1 MKQKKNFIIIIVIIA
16 ISSVFL
22 IKNNKFIEKNDS
34 YVVSGAESEKSNL
47 ENNDIE
53 KNDNNQGDFSKIE
66 NIEDVKTV
74 DKSENMTKK
83 ISIYISGAVNSP
95 GVVELKSND
104 RLMEG
109 VKLCDGLTDEADTN
123 RINLAMKV
131 KDEGHYIIPKE
142 GEEIE
147 LNDSNENVE
156 NNNND
161 GNNNTEGDNEGDNK
175 KININGA
182 SKEELDSLPG
192 VGEVTAQKI
201 IDYRE
206 ENKEFKSIDEIKNVK
221 GIGENKF
228 NDLKDYICIQ

>member
-74 DKSENMTKK
+74 DKTENMTKK

-95 GVVELKSND
+95 GVVELKSNE

-142 GEEIE
+142 GEEIA

-161 GNNNTEGDNEGDNK
+161 NNSGEGESK

-201 IDYRE
+201 LDYRD

>member
-53 KNDNNQGDFSKIE
+53 KNDNNQEDFSKIE
-66 NIEDVKTV
+66 NIEDVKTI
-74 DKSENMTKK
+74 DKTENVTKK

-95 GVVELKSND
+95 GVVELKSNE

-142 GEEIE
+142 GEEIA

-156 NNNND
+156 NSNND
-161 GNNNTEGDNEGDNK
+161 GNDSTDGDNK

>member
-74 DKSENMTKK
+74 DKTGNMTKK

-142 GEEIE
+142 GEEIA

-161 GNNNTEGDNEGDNK
+161 SNDSTEGDNK

>member
-74 DKSENMTKK
+74 DKPENMTKK

-142 GEEIE
+142 GEEIA

-161 GNNNTEGDNEGDNK
+161 GDNK

>member
-74 DKSENMTKK
+74 DKPENMTKK

-142 GEEIE
+142 GEEIA

-161 GNNNTEGDNEGDNK
+161 NNSGEGESE
-175 KININGA
+175 KININSA

>member
-1 MKQKKNFIIIIVIIA
+1 MKQKKKFIIIIVIIA

-66 NIEDVKTV
+66 NIEDVKTI
-74 DKSENMTKK
+74 DKTENMTKK

-95 GVVELKSND
+95 GVVELKSNE

-147 LNDSNENVE
+147 VNNSNENVE
-156 NNNND
+156 NNNNN
-161 GNNNTEGDNEGDNK
+161 GNNSTEGDNK

>member
-74 DKSENMTKK
+74 DKNENMTKK

-95 GVVELKSND
+95 GVVELKSNE

-142 GEEIE
+142 GEEIA

-161 GNNNTEGDNEGDNK
+161 NNSGEGESK
-175 KININGA
+175 KININNA

>member
-74 DKSENMTKK
+74 DKTENMTKK

-95 GVVELKSND
+95 GVVELKSNE

-142 GEEIE
+142 GEEIA

-161 GNNNTEGDNEGDNK
+161 SNDSTEGDNK

-206 ENKEFKSIDEIKNVK
+206 VLV
-221 GIGENKF
+221 GIQELLLLCY
-228 NDLKDYICIQ
+228 NDRQKLNL

>member
-74 DKSENMTKK
+74 DKPENMTKK

-142 GEEIE
+142 GEEIA
-147 LNDSNENVE
+147 LNDSNENIE

-161 GNNNTEGDNEGDNK
+161 GNDNTEGDNK

>member
-1 MKQKKNFIIIIVIIA
+1 
-16 ISSVFL
+16 
-22 IKNNKFIEKNDS
+22 
-34 YVVSGAESEKSNL
+34 
-47 ENNDIE
+47 
-53 KNDNNQGDFSKIE
+53 
-66 NIEDVKTV
+66 
-74 DKSENMTKK
+74 MTKK

-95 GVVELKSND
+95 GVVELKSNE

-131 KDEGHYIIPKE
+131 KDEGHYIIPKQ
-142 GEEIE
+142 GEEIA
-147 LNDSNENVE
+147 LNDSNDNVE

-161 GNNNTEGDNEGDNK
+161 GNNITEGDDK
-175 KININGA
+175 KININSA
-182 SKEELDSLPG
+182 SKEDLDSLPG
-192 VGEVTAQKI
+192 VGDVTAQKI
-201 IDYRE
+201 LDYRE

>member
-74 DKSENMTKK
+74 DKTENMTKK

-95 GVVELKSND
+95 GVVELKSNE

-142 GEEIE
+142 GEEIA

-161 GNNNTEGDNEGDNK
+161 NNSGEGESK
-175 KININGA
+175 KININSA

-201 IDYRE
+201 LDYRE

>member
-1 MKQKKNFIIIIVIIA
+1 MKQKKKFIIIIVIIA

-66 NIEDVKTV
+66 NIEDVKTA
-74 DKSENMTKK
+74 DKTENMTKK

-95 GVVELKSND
+95 GVVELKSNE

-142 GEEIE
+142 GEEIA

-156 NNNND
+156 NNND
-161 GNNNTEGDNEGDNK
+161 GNDSTEGDNK
-175 KININGA
+175 KININSA

-201 IDYRE
+201 LDYRE

>member
-74 DKSENMTKK
+74 DKTENMTKK

-142 GEEIE
+142 GEEIA

-161 GNNNTEGDNEGDNK
+161 NNSGEGESK
-175 KININGA
+175 KININNA

-201 IDYRE
+201 LDYRE

>member
-74 DKSENMTKK
+74 DKTENMTKK

-95 GVVELKSND
+95 GVVELKSNE

-142 GEEIE
+142 GEEIA

-161 GNNNTEGDNEGDNK
+161 NNSGEGESK
-175 KININGA
+175 KININNA

>member
-47 ENNDIE
+47 KNNDIE
-53 KNDNNQGDFSKIE
+53 KNDNNQGNFSKIE

-74 DKSENMTKK
+74 DKTENMTKK

-95 GVVELKSND
+95 GVVELKSNE

-142 GEEIE
+142 GEEIA
-147 LNDSNENVE
+147 LNDSNENIE

-161 GNNNTEGDNEGDNK
+161 GNDSAEGDNK

>member
-1 MKQKKNFIIIIVIIA
+1 MKQKKKFIIIIVIIA

-34 YVVSGAESEKSNL
+34 YVVSGAESEKSTL
-47 ENNDIE
+47 ENNDVE
-53 KNDNNQGDFSKIE
+53 KNDNDKGDFSKIE

-74 DKSENMTKK
+74 DKTENMTKK

-95 GVVELKSND
+95 GVVELKSNE

-142 GEEIE
+142 GEEIA

-161 GNNNTEGDNEGDNK
+161 GNDSTEGDNK

>member
-47 ENNDIE
+47 ENNDTE

-74 DKSENMTKK
+74 DKTENMNKK

-95 GVVELKSND
+95 GVVELKSNE

-142 GEEIE
+142 GEEIA

-156 NNNND
+156 SNNND
-161 GNNNTEGDNEGDNK
+161 NNSGEGESK
-175 KININGA
+175 KININSA
-182 SKEELDSLPG
+182 SKEELDTLPG

-201 IDYRE
+201 LDYRD

>member
-53 KNDNNQGDFSKIE
+53 KNYNNQGDFSKIE

-74 DKSENMTKK
+74 DKNENMTKK

-95 GVVELKSND
+95 GVVELKSNE

-142 GEEIE
+142 GEEIA

-161 GNNNTEGDNEGDNK
+161 NNSGEGESK
-175 KININGA
+175 KININNA

-201 IDYRE
+201 LDYRD

>member
-74 DKSENMTKK
+74 DKNENMTKK

-95 GVVELKSND
+95 GVVELKSNE

-161 GNNNTEGDNEGDNK
+161 GNDSGEGESK
-175 KININGA
+175 KININNA

-201 IDYRE
+201 LDYRD

>member
-1 MKQKKNFIIIIVIIA
+1 MKQKKNLIIIIVIIA

-74 DKSENMTKK
+74 DKTENMTKK

-131 KDEGHYIIPKE
+131 KDEGHYIIPRE
-142 GEEIE
+142 GEEIA
-147 LNDSNENVE
+147 LNDSNENIE

-161 GNNNTEGDNEGDNK
+161 GNNNTEGDNK

-201 IDYRE
+201 LDYRE

>member
-1 MKQKKNFIIIIVIIA
+1 MKQKKKFIIIIVIIA

-34 YVVSGAESEKSNL
+34 YVVSGAESEKSTL
-47 ENNDIE
+47 ENNDVE
-53 KNDNNQGDFSKIE
+53 KNDNDKGDFSKIE

-74 DKSENMTKK
+74 DKTENMTKK

-95 GVVELKSND
+95 GVVELKSNE
-104 RLMEG
+104 RLMKG

-131 KDEGHYIIPKE
+131 KDEGHYIIPKQ
-142 GEEIE
+142 GEEIA
-147 LNDSNENVE
+147 LNDSNDNVE

-161 GNNNTEGDNEGDNK
+161 GNNITEGDDK
-175 KININGA
+175 KININSA
-182 SKEELDSLPG
+182 SKEDLDSLPG
-192 VGEVTAQKI
+192 VGDVTAQKI
-201 IDYRE
+201 LDYRE

>member
-1 MKQKKNFIIIIVIIA
+1 
-16 ISSVFL
+16 
-22 IKNNKFIEKNDS
+22 DS
-34 YVVSGAESEKSNL
+34 YVVSGVESEKSTL
-47 ENNDIE
+47 ENNDVE
-53 KNDNNQGDFSKIE
+53 KNDNDKGDFSKIE

-74 DKSENMTKK
+74 DKTENMTKK

-95 GVVELKSND
+95 GVVELKSNE

-131 KDEGHYIIPKE
+131 KDEGHYIIPKQ
-142 GEEIE
+142 GEEIA
-147 LNDSNENVE
+147 LNDSNDNVE

-161 GNNNTEGDNEGDNK
+161 GNNITEGDDK
-175 KININGA
+175 KININSA
-182 SKEELDSLPG
+182 SKEDLDSLPG
-192 VGEVTAQKI
+192 VGDVTAQKI
-201 IDYRE
+201 LDYRE

>member
-16 ISSVFL
+16 INSVFL

-53 KNDNNQGDFSKIE
+53 KKDNNQEDFSKIE
-66 NIEDVKTV
+66 NIEDVKTIN
-74 DKSENMTKK
+74 KPENMTKK

-95 GVVELKSND
+95 GVVELKSNE

-142 GEEIE
+142 GEEIA

-161 GNNNTEGDNEGDNK
+161 GNDSTEGDNK

>member
-1 MKQKKNFIIIIVIIA
+1 MKQKKNLIIIIVIIA

-74 DKSENMTKK
+74 DKTENMTKK

-161 GNNNTEGDNEGDNK
+161 GNNNTEGDNK

-201 IDYRE
+201 LDYRE

>member
-74 DKSENMTKK
+74 DKPENMTKK

-142 GEEIE
+142 GEEIA

-161 GNNNTEGDNEGDNK
+161 GNDNTEGDNK

>member
-1 MKQKKNFIIIIVIIA
+1 MKQKKKFITIIVIIA

-47 ENNDIE
+47 ENNNIE

-66 NIEDVKTV
+66 NIEDVKAV
-74 DKSENMTKK
+74 DKTENMTKK

-95 GVVELKSND
+95 GVVELKSNE

-142 GEEIE
+142 GEEIA

-161 GNNNTEGDNEGDNK
+161 GNNSAEGGNK
-175 KININGA
+175 KININSA

-201 IDYRE
+201 LDYRE

>member
-53 KNDNNQGDFSKIE
+53 KNDNNQGDLSKIE

-74 DKSENMTKK
+74 DKNENMTKK

-95 GVVELKSND
+95 GVVELKSNE

-142 GEEIE
+142 GEEIA

-161 GNNNTEGDNEGDNK
+161 GNNNNEGDNK
-175 KININGA
+175 KININSA

-201 IDYRE
+201 LDYRD

>member
-16 ISSVFL
+16 ISSIFL

-53 KNDNNQGDFSKIE
+53 KNDNKGNNQDDFSKVE

-74 DKSENMTKK
+74 DKTENMTKK

-95 GVVELKSND
+95 GVVELKSNE

-142 GEEIE
+142 GEEIA

-156 NNNND
+156 NNNNG
-161 GNNNTEGDNEGDNK
+161 GNDSTEDDNK

-201 IDYRE
+201 LDYRE

>member
-1 MKQKKNFIIIIVIIA
+1 
-16 ISSVFL
+16 
-22 IKNNKFIEKNDS
+22 
-34 YVVSGAESEKSNL
+34 
-47 ENNDIE
+47 
-53 KNDNNQGDFSKIE
+53 
-66 NIEDVKTV
+66 
-74 DKSENMTKK
+74 
-83 ISIYISGAVNSP
+83 
-95 GVVELKSND
+95 
-104 RLMEG
+104 MEG

-142 GEEIE
+142 GEEIA

-161 GNNNTEGDNEGDNK
+161 NNSGEGESK
-175 KININGA
+175 KI
-182 SKEELDSLPG
+182 PG

-201 IDYRE
+201 LDYRD

>member
-74 DKSENMTKK
+74 DKTENMTKK

-95 GVVELKSND
+95 GVVELKSNE

-131 KDEGHYIIPKE
+131 IDEGHYIIPKE
-142 GEEIE
+142 GEEIA

-161 GNNNTEGDNEGDNK
+161 NNSGEGESK
-175 KININGA
+175 KININNA

>member
-74 DKSENMTKK
+74 DKNENMTKK

-95 GVVELKSND
+95 GVVELKSNE

-161 GNNNTEGDNEGDNK
+161 NNSGEGESK
-175 KININGA
+175 KININNA

-201 IDYRE
+201 LDYRD

>member
-74 DKSENMTKK
+74 DKTENMTKK

-95 GVVELKSND
+95 GVVELKSNE

-142 GEEIE
+142 GEEIA

-161 GNNNTEGDNEGDNK
+161 NNSGEGESK
-175 KININGA
+175 KININSA

-201 IDYRE
+201 LDYRD

>member
-74 DKSENMTKK
+74 DKNENMTKK

-95 GVVELKSND
+95 GVVELKSNE

-142 GEEIE
+142 GEEIA

-161 GNNNTEGDNEGDNK
+161 NNSGEGESK
-175 KININGA
+175 KININNA
-182 SKEELDSLPG
+182 SKEKLDSLPG

-201 IDYRE
+201 LDYRD

>member
-74 DKSENMTKK
+74 DKTENMTKK

-95 GVVELKSND
+95 GVVELKSNE

-142 GEEIE
+142 GEEIA
-147 LNDSNENVE
+147 LNNSNENVE

-161 GNNNTEGDNEGDNK
+161 SNNSAEGDNK
-175 KININGA
+175 KININSA

-201 IDYRE
+201 IDYIE

>member
-74 DKSENMTKK
+74 DKTENMTKK

-142 GEEIE
+142 GEEIA
-147 LNDSNENVE
+147 LNDSNENAE
-156 NNNND
+156 NNND
-161 GNNNTEGDNEGDNK
+161 GNNSTEGDNK

-201 IDYRE
+201 LDYRE